1 MLKYICETK
10 QTKYHMQRILAL
22 LFLSISA
29 ISYSQNNIHRKTL
42 KAVRI
47 DINPT
52 IDGKLDEAFWKNA
65 DIAKDFVMIDPGD
78 GDPERLNKR
87 TEVKIAY
94 NNEALFVG
102 ATLYEDDM
110 NSIAKQFGNRDQIG
124 IVDYFLM
131 SINPNN
137 DGLNDTQ
144 FIVMSTG
151 QQRDVKVTSGSED
164 ATWNAVW
171 DSDVYFGD
179 GYWTVEMKI
188 PYYALRFNNEGNKA
202 WGVNFSRSLNS
213 LNEEYVWNYIDKT
226 TGIYTQ
232 YAGILEGMYDI
243 KPPIRLS
250 FSPYAQASNT
260 WHDSTSEDD
269 YSIGLDLKYGLS
281 ESFTLDATLIP
292 DFGQTAFDDLVLN
305 LGPFEQRYQE
315 QRAFFTE
322 GTELFDKGGLFYSR
336 RIGNAPVGREDVY
349 DQLEEDEIVT
359 DNPNAVNMLNAIK
372 ISGRTPKGLGIGFFN
387 AITEV
392 TSASIKDTI
401 TGITRTE
408 VTEPFT
414 NYNVFVLDQQFN
426 QSSSVTLVNT
436 NTLREGSFRDANVT
450 GLLWDIFDK
459 SNTYKVRGNLK
470 LSSVRE
476 YGESK
481 NGAAGFLSIGKVS
494 GNWQYGIAHWRANDT
509 YDIRDLGFQRR
520 NNYSNYNAEVSYET
534 FEPNETFNKM
544 RFNFE
549 VSARYL
555 NEPNTYTSNEFEMD
569 AFFVTIDRFAFGGGL
584 EFSFGDQYDYFEPR
598 VEGRY
603 FKQNGM
609 GEGGVWISTDYRK
622 KFAMDVRTRY
632 GNRFDDEF
640 SFYFLNISPRYR
652 FSDKFEM
659 VYALQFSEELND
671 QGYVTRFDDDNIIF
685 GQRDVKTVV
694 NSLSSTFNFN
704 TKSNLSLSFR
714 YYWSPVNYDEQFY
727 KLNDDGTLFPVA
739 YDENHDINY
748 NIWNLDL
755 SYSWWFAP
763 GSQLIALYRNSIF
776 NQNDLSQLAFDKNL
790 DDLFDQPGTNILSLK
805 FIYFIDYNNMKNWF

>member
-1 MLKYICETK
+1 MLEYICDTK
-10 QTKYHMQRILAL
+10 QSKEHMKRILVL
-22 LFLSISA
+22 LFFSITALSF
-29 ISYSQNNIHRKTL
+29 SQNNIQRKTL

-47 DINPT
+47 DYNPT
-52 IDGKLDEAFWKNA
+52 IDGKLDEAFWQSA
-65 DIAKDFVMIDPGD
+65 DIARDFVMIDPGD
-78 GDPERLNKR
+78 GDPERPNKR

-94 NNEALFVG
+94 NDDALFVG
-102 ATLYEDDM
+102 AIMYDDDI
-110 NSIAKQFGNRDQIG
+110 NLVPKQFGQRDEIG

-151 QQRDVKVTSGSED
+151 QQADVKVTSGRED
-164 ATWNAVW
+164 RTWNAVW
-171 DSDVYFGD
+171 DSDVHFAD
-179 GYWTVEMKI
+179 DYWSVEMRI

-202 WGVNFSRSLNS
+202 WGVNFSRALNT

-232 YAGILEGMYDI
+232 YAGVLEGMYDI
-243 KPPIRLS
+243 KPPVRLS
-250 FSPYAQASNT
+250 FSPYAQAANT
-260 WHDSTSEDD
+260 WSDGETEDD

-281 ESFTLDATLIP
+281 ESFTLDLTLIP

-336 RIGNAPVGREDVY
+336 RIGSRPVGYSDVY
-349 DQLEEDEIVT
+349 DNLDENEVVV
-359 DNPNAVNMLNAIK
+359 DNPDAVNMLNAIK
-372 ISGRTPKGLGIGFFN
+372 LSGRTPKGLGIGFFN
-387 AITEV
+387 AITEK
-392 TSASIKDTI
+392 TNATI
-401 TGITRTE
+401 ENELTGEQRLET
-408 VTEPFT
+408 TEPFT

-459 SNTYKVRGNLK
+459 TNTYKVRGNVK

-476 YGESK
+476 YGENI

-494 GNWQYGIAHWRANDT
+494 GNWQYGIAHWRADDK

-520 NNYSNYNAEVSYET
+520 NNYANYNAEIGYET
-534 FEPNETFNKM
+534 FEPVGKFNKM
-544 RFNFE
+544 RFGFE
-549 VSARYL
+549 ATTRYL
-555 NEPNTYTSNEFEMD
+555 NDPNEYTGNQFELD
-569 AFFVTIDRFAFGGGL
+569 AFFVTIERFAFGAGL
-584 EFSFGDQYDYFEPR
+584 DLNLGEQYDYFEPR

-609 GEGGVWISTDYRK
+609 AEGGVWVSSDYRK
-622 KFAMDVRTRY
+622 KFAFDIRTRF
-632 GNRFDDEF
+632 GDRFDDEF
-640 SFYFLNISPRYR
+640 SFYFFNISPRYR
-652 FSDKFEM
+652 FSDKFQM
-659 VYALQFSEELND
+659 VYALQFSEEFND

-685 GQRDVKTVV
+685 GQRDIKTVV
-694 NSLSSTFNFN
+694 NTLSSTLNFN

-714 YYWSPVNYDEQFY
+714 YYWSPVTYDQQFY
-727 KLNDDGTLFPVA
+727 QLNNQGLLDPVD
-739 YDENHDINY
+739 YSENHDINY

-755 SYSWWFAP
+755 SYTWWFAP
-763 GSQLIALYRNSIF
+763 GSQLIALYRISIF
-776 NQNDLSQLAFDKNL
+776 DQNDMSLLPFDENL
-790 DDLFDQPGTNILSLK
+790 DNLFDQPGTNILSVK
-805 FIYFIDYNNMKNWF
+805 FIYFLDYNNMRNWF